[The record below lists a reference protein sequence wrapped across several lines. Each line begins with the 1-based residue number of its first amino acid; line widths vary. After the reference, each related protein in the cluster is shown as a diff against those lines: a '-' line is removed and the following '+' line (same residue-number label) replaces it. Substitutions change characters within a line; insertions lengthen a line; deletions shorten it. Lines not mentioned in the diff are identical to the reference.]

1 MKIQFD
7 KVGERYYEAGVD
19 QGVLYVANAS
29 GNGYENG
36 VAWNGLTGVTQS
48 PSGAEVTPIYADNIK
63 YLNLMSAEDFK
74 ATVECITTP
83 DEFDACDGTASVK
96 PGLKIGQQ
104 ARKKFAFSYRTK
116 VGNDVN
122 GDLGYKIH
130 IVYGCLASPS
140 ERAYETINDSPDTLT
155 LSYEVSATPIDVGE
169 GFKPTAHIEIDS
181 RAFGTG
187 EGQIDPSVLTA
198 IETALYGKDPTTEGG
213 TDGVEPH
220 VLTPKQIADLYPK
233 G

>member
-19 QGVLYVANAS
+19 QGVLYVANAA
-29 GNGYENG
+29 GNGYGKG
-36 VAWNGLTGVTQS
+36 VAWNGLTTVTQS
-48 PSGAEVTPIYADNIK
+48 PSGAEATPIYADNTK

-74 ATVECITTP
+74 ATIECITTP
-83 DEFDACDGTASVK
+83 NEFDACDGTSSVK

-104 ARKKFAFSYRTK
+104 ARKQFAFSYRTK
-116 VGNDVN
+116 VGSDLN

-140 ERAYETINDSPDTLT
+140 ERAYETINDNPDTMT
-155 LSYEVSATPIDVGE
+155 LSFEVSATPIDVR

-181 RAFGTG
+181 RAFGTE
-187 EGQIDPSVLTA
+187 EGQVDPTVLTA
-198 IETALYGKDPTTEGG
+198 IETALYGKDPTTVGG
-213 TDGVEPH
+213 DDGVEPH
-220 VLTPKQIADLYPK
+220 VLTPDQIAALYPQ